1 MNADKKNLSFENCS
15 FVKGVASV
23 DGLDISSI
31 PEIAFLGRSNVGKSS
46 LLNAITKRSKL
57 ANTSKTPGRTQ
68 ELNFFSLG
76 ESSYIVDLP
85 GYGYAKASKDKRSDW
100 QTLIKSYIAERRS
113 LKRVFTLV
121 DARHGL
127 KDNDI
132 EFFSFLD
139 TYAVNYQIILTKIDK
154 VKKTEMPKLLDEINI
169 KIKEHPACNP
179 EFLMTSAI
187 KKSGISE
194 IRDVMF
200 SILGLNQNN

>member
-1 MNADKKNLSFENCS
+1 MKIIKSVFEKSSSKISECPKGNL
-15 FVKGVASV
+15 
-23 DGLDISSI
+23 
-31 PEIAFLGRSNVGKSS
+31 PEFALVGRSNVGKSS
-46 LLNAITKRSKL
+46 LINALFERRNM
-57 ANTSKTPGRTQ
+57 ARTSKTPGRTQ

-76 ESSYIVDLP
+76 EKSYIVDLP

-127 KDNDI
+127 KDNDR

-154 VKKTEMPKLLDEINI
+154 VKKTELPKLLDEINS
-169 KIKEHPACNP
+169 KIEEHPACNP

>member
-1 MNADKKNLSFENCS
+1 MLNEVSFL
-15 FVKGVASV
+15 KGVAGI
-23 DGLDISSI
+23 DGLPPDREAEVCFI
-31 PEIAFLGRSNVGKSS
+31 GRSNVGKSS
-46 LLNAITKRSKL
+46 LINALFERRNL
-57 ANTSKTPGRTQ
+57 ARTSKTPGRTQ

-76 ESSYIVDLP
+76 EKSYIVDLP
-85 GYGYAKASKDKRSDW
+85 GYGYAKTSKDKRSDW

-127 KDNDI
+127 KDNDR

-154 VKKTEMPKLLDEINI
+154 VKKTELPKLLDEINS
-169 KIKEHPACNP
+169 KIEEHPACNP